1 MEDRLRA
8 FLSSF
13 GHCIEVASSNQ
24 QHQQFGGRSVIDLFM
39 QVDVTEHAGR
49 EIVIISSELTRDQ
62 SRRGVIK
69 WTKKTKLARLCCFC
83 IQGFRVKIS
92 LDQT

>member
-39 QVDVTEHAGR
+39 QVDDRARR
-49 EIVIISSELTRDQ
+49 EGDRDHKQ
-62 SRRGVIK
+62 
-69 WTKKTKLARLCCFC
+69 
-83 IQGFRVKIS
+83 
-92 LDQT
+92 